1 MSNLSSQIG
10 LHGTKSYQMGA
21 HGLVCISLGI
31 LEMGKEKDCS
41 ATVGVD
47 PLMTQVFD
55 LSTLKLSLQLQQ
67 LPPKGHS
74 WSLSSFRLMT
84 GCYSSS

>member
-1 MSNLSSQIG
+1 MVHNLIKWES
-10 LHGTKSYQMGA
+10 T
-21 HGLVCISLGI
+21 VWCTSLWASWKWGK
-31 LEMGKEKDCS
+31 KEKDCS

-55 LSTLKLSLQLQQ
+55 LSTLKLSLQLEQ

-74 WSLSSFRLMT
+74 GPSPRLD
-84 GCYSSS
+84 